1 MPQRIL
7 VVDDDKSIVK
17 VVRAYLE
24 QSGYQV
30 LTAADGEAALH
41 MLRHERPDL
50 VVLDL
55 MMPNRDGWD
64 VTRIVRGTRSW
75 PPHRSSC

>member
-7 VVDDDKSIVK
+7 VVDDDKSIIK

-30 LTAADGEAALH
+30 LTAGDGEAALH
-41 MLRHERPDL
+41 MLRRTS
-50 VVLDL
+50 
-55 MMPNRDGWD
+55 G
-64 VTRIVRGTRSW
+64 
-75 PPHRSSC
+75 SS